1 MTVLRHASSEHRRLA
16 FAFPSLIAA
25 LAAIVVATVPVF
37 AQGPPNGLPG
47 QASPVAESQLEGEL
61 DVMYEDTPT
70 GARLLHFLKVADQ
83 RLRLIFEGD
92 LPHGLA
98 TGSQVRVRGRLQN
111 DVLEL
116 SGGGSSVQTVA
127 LASPNTFGEQRTL
140 VMLVN
145 FQDNLSQPYGVAA
158 AHKTTFQDVSNFFI
172 ENSYGQTWVTGDAV
186 GWLTLPMTSATCDY
200 YKISSLA
207 EQAATSQGINVS
219 QYPRRVFAFPQ
230 MSACSWWGLGNVGG
244 NPSRSWVNGSYA
256 VKVVA
261 HELGHNFGVHHSRAA
276 SCDTAGCKTSEY
288 GDTHDIMGNTTGHMN
303 AFQKE
308 RVGWLNYGES
318 PSTQT
323 VTASGSY
330 WIDTMSTTPG
340 SAPKALRILKS
351 TDSNGYRTWYYVETR
366 ARLGFDSSLT
376 PGVIVHTGS
385 DSTVNSS
392 LQLDMTPLASGFD
405 AVLDPGQ
412 TFTDAAIGLKVTTSG
427 VNQSGASVFIEYP
440 GVPCTSRAPSV
451 SLSPGSVMVPAGQST
466 SLTLTVRNNDDA
478 ACVSTDFQISA
489 SAPSGWGASSGV
501 TRLVVAPGATA
512 STSLAVVP
520 AAGASGTS
528 TVAAALL
535 RAGSSA
541 PGGSG
546 SATVT
551 VASALDVT
559 LSIAGSSGRGYDFT
573 TVVRAGGA
581 PVSGI
586 TAAFTLTSPTGAIVR
601 LSVTTNG
608 NGVATARWKPRPK
621 DARGTYGVVVSVASG
636 GLTGSAS
643 GSFVH

>member
-1 MTVLRHASSEHRRLA
+1 MTVLRHASSAHHRLA
-16 FAFPSLIAA
+16 LAGQSLFAVLTA
-25 LAAIVVATVPVF
+25 LALATVPVF
-37 AQGPPNGLPG
+37 AQGPPNGLPA
-47 QASPVAESQLEGEL
+47 QASPVAEVQVEGEL

-92 LPHGLA
+92 LPPGLS

-145 FQDNLSQPYGVAA
+145 FQDNLSQPYSVAA
-158 AHKTTFQDVSNFFI
+158 AHTTTFQDVSKFFI
-172 ENSYGQTWVTGDAV
+172 ENSYGQTWLTGDAV
-186 GWLTLPMTSATCDY
+186 GWLTLPMTSSTCDY

-207 EQAATSQGINVS
+207 EQAATSQGINLS
-219 QYPRRVFAFPQ
+219 QYPRRVFAFPK

-244 NPSRSWVNGSYA
+244 NPSRSWVNGNYA
-256 VKVVA
+256 LKVVA

-276 SCDTAGCKTSEY
+276 SCDTAGCTTSEY
-288 GDTHDIMGNTTGHMN
+288 GDTHDVMGNPTGHMN

-308 RVGWLNYGES
+308 RIGWLNYGES

-366 ARLGFDSSLT
+366 ARLGFDAGLT

-412 TFTDAAIGLKVTTSG
+412 TFTDAAIGLTISTSG
-427 VNQSGASVFIEYP
+427 VNQSGASVFIEHP

-451 SLSPGSVMVPAGQST
+451 SLSPGSVMLSAGQST
-466 SLTLTVRNNDDA
+466 TLMFTVRNNDDA
-478 ACVSTDFQISA
+478 GCVATDFQVSA
-489 SAPSGWGASSGV
+489 SAPTGWGASTGV

-512 STSLAVVP
+512 STPVAVVP
-520 AAGASGTS
+520 ATGASGAS
-528 TVAAALL
+528 TV
-535 RAGSSA
+535 SSA
-541 PGGSG
+541 VTRANSSQPGGSA

-559 LSIAGSSGRGYDFT
+559 LSVAGGSRGYDFT

-581 PVSGI
+581 PVSGV
-586 TAAFTLTSPTGAIVR
+586 TAAFVLTSPTGATVR
-601 LSVTTNG
+601 LSVTTDG
-608 NGVATARWKPRPK
+608 SGVATARWKPRPK
-621 DARGTYGVVVSVASG
+621 DARGSYGVVVSAASG
-636 GLTGSAS
+636 GLTGTAS